1 MTTISAAHGH
11 FTIERILK
19 APPSSV
25 FAAWSSKEAKAQWFA
40 GPPDQALS
48 SSREM
53 DFRVGGRERL
63 TTEWKSGL
71 VSAFDCEYRDI
82 IANERI
88 IYCYGMKLNGK
99 AISVSLATIQFQAH
113 GAGTKLIVTEQGVFI
128 DGYDD
133 NGSRE
138 RGTNGLMDNLVRV
151 VDGRII

>member
-19 APPSSV
+19 APPSAV

-40 GPPDQALS
+40 APPDQSLS
-48 SSREM
+48 TMREM

-82 IANERI
+82 IANEPSSI
-88 IYCYGMKLNGK
+88 AM
-99 AISVSLATIQFQAH
+99 A
-113 GAGTKLIVTEQGVFI
+113 
-128 DGYDD
+128 
-133 NGSRE
+133 
-138 RGTNGLMDNLVRV
+138 
-151 VDGRII
+151 